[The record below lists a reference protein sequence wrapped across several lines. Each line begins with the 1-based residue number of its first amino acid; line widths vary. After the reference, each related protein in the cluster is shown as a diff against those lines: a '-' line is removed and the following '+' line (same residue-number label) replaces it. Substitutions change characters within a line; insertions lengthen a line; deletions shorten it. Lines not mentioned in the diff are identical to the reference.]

1 MSAGTAIVRRPSPRL
16 AEGIVTHARRTPVDA
31 ERAQKQWSAYVG
43 ALRGHGWKIV
53 EAAPADDCPDGVFV
67 EDAAVVLRG
76 VAVLTRPGAP
86 QRRAEVESVGRAL
99 TELGLTPHAMVAP
112 GTLDGGD
119 VMAAGDVVYVGL
131 GGRTNAEGARQLEQA
146 LAPTG
151 LSVVTVPV
159 TKVLHLK
166 SAVTALPDGAVIGYP
181 AALDDAS
188 AFAGLVAAPE
198 EAGAHVVDLGD
209 GALLMASGAPR
220 TADLLTARGFRPVA
234 VDISEFEKLE
244 GCVTCLSIPVRGA
257 PGPKQPRRA

>member
-1 MSAGTAIVRRPSPRL
+1 MSAGTAIVRRPGPRL
-16 AEGIVTHARRTPVDA
+16 AEGIVTHARRVPVDA
-31 ERAQKQWSAYVG
+31 ALAGRQWADYVG
-43 ALRGHGWKIV
+43 AMRAHGWDVV
-53 EAAPADDCPDGVFV
+53 EADPADACPDAVFV

-86 QRRAEVESVGRAL
+86 QRRAEVESIGRAL
-99 TELGLTPHAMVAP
+99 AALGLTPHVIEAP

-119 VMAAGDVVYVGL
+119 VMAAGDIVYVGL
-131 GGRTNAEGARQLEQA
+131 GSRTNAEGARQLEQA
-146 LAPTG
+146 LASTG

-181 AALDDAS
+181 TVLDDAS
-188 AFAGLVAAPE
+188 AFTGLVAAPE

-220 TADLLTARGFRPVA
+220 TADLLAARGFRPVA

-244 GCVTCLSIPVRGA
+244 GCVTCLSIPVRPA
-257 PGPKQPRRA
+257 PGPHQPRRS